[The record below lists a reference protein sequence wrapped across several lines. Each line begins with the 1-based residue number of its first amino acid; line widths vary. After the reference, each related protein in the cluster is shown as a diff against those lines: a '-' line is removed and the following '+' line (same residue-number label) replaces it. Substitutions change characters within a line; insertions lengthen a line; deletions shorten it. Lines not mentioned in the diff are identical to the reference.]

1 LLVRL
6 DRSPRRV
13 LHARQHKIR
22 NRSTLQGGSALNK
35 RLLFRRHPRLQSLGP
50 GPPASRFRSCF
61 CHDTSRIQNVRPM
74 PGQFKSTPFAS
85 TQPHIR
91 LPSLHP
97 HSHSIVLSDG
107 SALISQRKFFQ
118 RARKNRL
125 PDPSEI
131 CALDFKREFRRLGI
145 CSISATIGIN

>member
-1 LLVRL
+1 MTMCGTHQYLSSAHITLEHSKTADSRL
-6 DRSPRRV
+6 
-13 LHARQHKIR
+13 
-22 NRSTLQGGSALNK
+22 
-35 RLLFRRHPRLQSLGP
+35 
-50 GPPASRFRSCF
+50 
-61 CHDTSRIQNVRPM
+61 
-74 PGQFKSTPFAS
+74 STP
-85 TQPHIR
+85 
-91 LPSLHP
+91 P